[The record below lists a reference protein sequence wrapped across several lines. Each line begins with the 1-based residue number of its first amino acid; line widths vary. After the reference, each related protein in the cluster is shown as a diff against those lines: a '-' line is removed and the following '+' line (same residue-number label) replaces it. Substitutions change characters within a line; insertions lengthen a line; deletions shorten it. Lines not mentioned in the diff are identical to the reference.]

1 MGSLVLLDLMGGVA
15 LLLWGLHMVHSGIL
29 RAFGP
34 NLRHLLGRALGNRL
48 TAFSAGLGL
57 TALLQSSTAT
67 ALITSSFTSEG
78 LVSLVPA
85 LAIMLGAN
93 VGTTLIVQVLSFNI
107 AAVAPVLFIVG
118 LVAFRSGPRSR
129 IKDVG
134 RVFIGLG
141 LMLLAL
147 HILLNTLAPAENAPG
162 VRVFM
167 NAITGDPILCILFAA
182 VITWLVHSSVA
193 SVLLVMSLAYAH
205 FITPP
210 AALALVLGANL
221 GSAINPLV
229 EGARRDNP
237 ASYRLP
243 LGNLINRVAG
253 ILLVAPFLGPIAELL
268 QSWQPDLAKATAL
281 FHIAFNVATAVAFIG
296 LLDGLA
302 AILKK
307 LLPERVREADPSGPR
322 YLDESAL
329 ETPSLALAD
338 AARETLHM
346 GDHVEIMLR
355 KVMAAMMTNDRAL
368 VDQVTQM
375 DNSVD
380 SLDEAIKLY
389 VTKLTRGSLDEREG
403 QRAMEI
409 VSFAINLE
417 HIGDIIDKNLSELAT
432 KKIKRRFQFSAE
444 GAEELS
450 AFHKRT
456 MDSLRIA
463 FGVFMSGDVNEA
475 RKLLAEKSALR
486 NAELAATERHLD
498 RLREGRPETIETTSL
513 HLDVLRDL
521 RRIHSHI
528 CSVAIPCS
536 MPPANSP
543 PIAAPR
549 RFWPHCR
556 RRCTAADKSTI
567 QRLRCAAAVLHDQ
580 HDVSDVDDRRHR
592 LAEDDHR
599 LTLGDAVDQRHQPAS
614 HREEPERHR
623 HHALSG
629 ALARNPLHQETGGEQ
644 QLRDQPEGQPE
655 IELGDE
661 YVVEIVAK
669 RLAVLNQHQITSV
682 AMGVGFLRRISH
694 HTPAR
699 SMIPIHSRSK
709 KP

>member
-1 MGSLVLLDLMGGVA
+1 MVLLDLMGGVA

-34 NLRHLLGRALGNRL
+34 DLRLLLAKALNNRF
-48 TAFSAGLGL
+48 TAFAAGLGL

-93 VGTTLIVQVLSFNI
+93 VGTTLIVQVLSFNVS
-107 AAVAPVLFIVG
+107 AVAPILFIIG

-129 IKDVG
+129 IKDIG
-134 RVFIGLG
+134 RVSIGLG

-147 HILLNTLAPAENAPG
+147 HILLDTLAPAENAPG

-167 NAITGDPILCILFAA
+167 DAITGDPVLCILFGA
-182 VITWLVHSSVA
+182 VVTWVVHSSVA
-193 SVLLVMSLAYAH
+193 SVLLIMSLAYAH
-205 FITPP
+205 FISPY

-221 GSAINPLV
+221 GSAINPIF

-243 LGNLINRVAG
+243 LGNLVNRLAG
-253 ILLVAPFLGPIAELL
+253 ILLVAPFLHPIADHL
-268 QSWQPDLAKATAL
+268 QSWQPDLAKATAA
-281 FHIAFNVATAVAFIG
+281 FHIAFNVATAILFIG
-296 LLDGLA
+296 LLDGMARL
-302 AILKK
+302 LKT
-307 LLPERVREADPSGPR
+307 LLPKRVREADPSRPR

-368 VDQVTQM
+368 VDQVSQM

-380 SLDEAIKLY
+380 GLDEAIKLY

-444 GAEELS
+444 GAEELT

-475 RKLLAEKSALR
+475 RKLLAEKAALR

-528 CSVAIPCS
+528 CSVAYPVLDAAGELAAYRGTQNELAAL
-536 MPPANSP
+536 PNG
-543 PIAAPR
+543 AAP
-549 RFWPHCR
+549 
-556 RRCTAADKSTI
+556 STP
-567 QRLRCAAAVLHDQ
+567 R
-580 HDVSDVDDRRHR
+580 
-592 LAEDDHR
+592 
-599 LTLGDAVDQRHQPAS
+599 
-614 HREEPERHR
+614 
-623 HHALSG
+623 
-629 ALARNPLHQETGGEQ
+629 
-644 QLRDQPEGQPE
+644 
-655 IELGDE
+655 
-661 YVVEIVAK
+661 
-669 RLAVLNQHQITSV
+669 
-682 AMGVGFLRRISH
+682 
-694 HTPAR
+694 
-699 SMIPIHSRSK
+699 
-709 KP
+709 

>member
-15 LLLWGLHMVHSGIL
+15 LLLWGLHMVQSGIL

-34 NLRHLLGRALGNRL
+34 DLRLLLAKALAHRL
-48 TAFSAGLGL
+48 AACAAGVGL

-107 AAVAPVLFIVG
+107 AAVAPVLFIIG
-118 LVAFRSGPRSR
+118 LVAFRAGPRSR
-129 IKDVG
+129 IKDIG

-147 HILLNTLAPAENAPG
+147 HILLDTLAPAENAPG
-162 VRVFM
+162 ARVFM
-167 NAITGDPILCILFAA
+167 SAITGDPVLCIIFGA
-182 VITWLVHSSVA
+182 VVTWVVHSSVA
-193 SVLLVMSLAYAH
+193 SVLLVMSLASAH
-205 FITPP
+205 FIWPT
-210 AALALVLGANL
+210 AALALVLGPNL
-221 GSAINPLV
+221 GSAINPIF

-243 LGNLINRVAG
+243 LGNLVNRLAGVA
-253 ILLVAPFLGPIAELL
+253 LVAPFLNPISELL
-268 QSWQPDLAKATAL
+268 ASWQRDLAKPTAL
-281 FHIAFNVATAVAFIG
+281 FHIAFNVATAVIFIG
-296 LLDGLA
+296 LLDGMARL
-302 AILKK
+302 LKR
-307 LLPERVREADPSGPR
+307 LLPTRVLEADPSRPR
-322 YLDESAL
+322 YLADSAL
-329 ETPSLALAD
+329 QTPSLALGD

-368 VDQVTQM
+368 VDQVSRM

-432 KKIKRRFQFSAE
+432 KKIKRRFQFSPE

-463 FGVFMSGDVNEA
+463 FGVFMSGDVGEA
-475 RKLLAEKSALR
+475 RKLLAEKAALR

-498 RLREGRPETIETTSL
+498 RLREGRPESLETTSL

-528 CSVAIPCS
+528 CSVAYPVLDAAGEL
-536 MPPANSP
+536 PAPKRVESKGATL
-543 PIAAPR
+543 AAP
-549 RFWPHCR
+549 
-556 RRCTAADKSTI
+556 AAHPS
-567 QRLRCAAAVLHDQ
+567 
-580 HDVSDVDDRRHR
+580 
-592 LAEDDHR
+592 
-599 LTLGDAVDQRHQPAS
+599 
-614 HREEPERHR
+614 
-623 HHALSG
+623 
-629 ALARNPLHQETGGEQ
+629 AR
-644 QLRDQPEGQPE
+644 
-655 IELGDE
+655 
-661 YVVEIVAK
+661 
-669 RLAVLNQHQITSV
+669 
-682 AMGVGFLRRISH
+682 
-694 HTPAR
+694 
-699 SMIPIHSRSK
+699 
-709 KP
+709 